1 MVGHEDMISEIT
13 HFQTDTT
20 CCHLYETFIKN
31 KLREAENNDGC
42 QGMRGEGNGE

>member
-13 HFQTDTT
+13 HFQTNTT
-20 CCHLYETFIKN
+20 CCHLYETLKKK
-31 KLREAENNDGC
+31 KLREVENDGC